1 MSSNFQN
8 PKQTGDR
15 AADELRDRKLSGFIR
30 RTPPDSPETAGRDG
44 RGRGKTILIRREKRL
59 WVSLLVDLILLI
71 LLAGLIVGGIFGYR
85 AVRDLYA
92 PVWEVRDVV
101 FGVKMENIP
110 PEMVEYDAQKG
121 KYYIVGGSIWSS
133 DATDADLLGTVT
145 DIRTALISTETDG
158 REETVLT
165 LYLQVHASAYYREG
179 KGYRMGETML
189 LAGSSGT
196 YRLEGLT
203 AEGTIIFMHET
214 NDKQAHTSW
223 SDQFDQGKQ

>member
-1 MSSNFQN
+1 
-8 PKQTGDR
+8 
-15 AADELRDRKLSGFIR
+15 
-30 RTPPDSPETAGRDG
+30 
-44 RGRGKTILIRREKRL
+44 
-59 WVSLLVDLILLI
+59 
-71 LLAGLIVGGIFGYR
+71 
-85 AVRDLYA
+85 
-92 PVWEVRDVV
+92 
-101 FGVKMENIP
+101 MENIP